1 MTDPPASPPASR
13 LATPSWLDAR
23 LVLGVLLVLV
33 SVVVGARVLASA
45 DNTQSVWVA
54 TRPLALGSTVSDAD
68 LERGQ
73 VRLFDKGARYLAAT
87 GAKPVGYVLARDV
100 GAGELLPAASVV
112 LPETAGRVLRDVS
125 VPVEPGHLPQDLQSG
140 ELVDVYLTVPTP
152 TGSDSAAVP
161 TPTGS
166 DSAVPTAAG
175 QPPAPAAAGQPTA
188 TAAAGSSLLLESV
201 PVRLRAGSD
210 GAAGSSEQ
218 SVVLTVTERQAALLV
233 SGLRSG
239 AIDLSRV
246 RRDAGLPALSGSGPA
261 AG

>member
-54 TRPLALGSTVSDAD
+54 TRPLALGSTISDAD

-87 GAKPVGYVLARDV
+87 GAKPVGYVLAREV

-140 ELVDVYLTVPTP
+140 ELVDVYLTVPTA

-161 TPTGS
+161 APTGS
-166 DSAVPTAAG
+166 DSAVPT
-175 QPPAPAAAGQPTA
+175 AAGQPTA